1 VPFRSHSQDQE
12 IATDEMNAILKFQ
25 LNTALPVVKL
35 LYLLGISAF
44 RGVATCVMRYINL
57 RLTYLLIIFSLL
69 YRVGVA
75 KIWRC

>member
-44 RGVATCVMRYINL
+44 RGVI
-57 RLTYLLIIFSLL
+57 
-69 YRVGVA
+69 
-75 KIWRC
+75 